1 MLLRHLIAL
10 MIHVRRSLK
19 EAADD
24 QKDPSSALAKD
35 VLLPTEP
42 GVLKQGT
49 RPRKLVSGGS
59 SPPPGS
65 VASSQCQTSAP
76 RAPCAPRGES
86 LWNVRIRRPKAS
98 GVPRRPKAK
107 APEGDKPWWSQTG
120 SNRRPQACK
129 ASALPTELWPL
140 PVTSHQRPEA
150 RWTGA
155 APQSQDARAPSPKDP
170 QARPGAGDVA
180 PVPDQDGGPGTTRT
194 SDLTLIRGAL

>member
-1 MLLRHLIAL
+1 
-10 MIHVRRSLK
+10 
-19 EAADD
+19 
-24 QKDPSSALAKD
+24 
-35 VLLPTEP
+35 LPTEP

-140 PVTSHQRPEA
+140 PVTSE
-150 RWTGA
+150 
-155 APQSQDARAPSPKDP
+155 QSPATRGKVDGRGTAEPGRAPRARRARKPEGLASPTGRRRRCAGP
-170 QARPGAGDVA
+170 RPRWWAWDDSNVRPHPYQGCAL
-180 PVPDQDGGPGTTRT
+180 T
-194 SDLTLIRGAL
+194 S

>member
-1 MLLRHLIAL
+1 MSAAP
-10 MIHVRRSLK
+10 LK

-49 RPRKLVSGGS
+49 RPCKLVWGGS

-65 VASSQCQTSAP
+65 VASSRCQTSAP
-76 RAPCAPRGES
+76 PRVPREPGEPLGFPDLRPPSLGPRAPWRATSP
-86 LWNVRIRRPKAS
+86 L
-98 GVPRRPKAK
+98 
-107 APEGDKPWWSQTG
+107 GDHKPWWSQTG

-140 PVTSHQRPEA
+140 PVTSE
-150 RWTGA
+150 
-155 APQSQDARAPSPKDP
+155 QSPVTRGKVDGRGTAEPGRAPRARQGS